1 MALKRTCRCIATV
14 LLGLLAL
21 SFCGC
26 THSGNGDSDAG
37 KKTVVCMNDAH
48 SAYPDAMSHMLPEY
62 TVEYANSNPF
72 RHLRDGKV
80 IEAFDAQAASALETG
95 VAQHWYPQYLATMV
109 IAIDREQT
117 DAQIGTWS
125 DLPGAGE
132 TVGVFGVAL
141 FSYET
146 LLSSIAYGLDGEGYS
161 LKSAAGLLA
170 TLNAQGRLVQNSY
183 EPPILL
189 CFDTTVAGLIKSG
202 RNLEIIVP
210 AEGTLTF
217 TKGLLSNNELVF
229 AEDAEA
235 LLVSSGLRLVD
246 GRCDAALYS
255 GAAAYENAHRISDY
269 AYFNAAS
276 LDATRSMR
284 RDVFHTRMYS
294 SADGREHL
302 YWVLLYII
310 PVAVWILSIIH
321 RTVQK
326 AVRRAVL
333 YTGIILIG
341 WITARLISYQLE
353 NVGLFNLTF
362 WYSYYIFQLALP
374 VVILWLGWVIDKPE
388 GRTPLLGW
396 MRAVHLAGAVLLALV
411 LTNNLHHL
419 VFVPDL
425 SHPRWGITYAYTHGF
440 VFYLVQAACWLPLI
454 AGVILLLHKGRG
466 GLRKR
471 GVAFLFA
478 LFGLLAAYTTGY
490 ILQVPIAQD
499 SDITMTTG
507 IFIMLLL
514 ETCIR
519 SGIIPVNSKYRA
531 LFAHSPLAM
540 RIIDTEDR
548 LVFASETAVRAGQ
561 AAPVPGVA
569 TATGPQDENTLL
581 FDAEITGGRVF
592 WSKDISALNRLHREI
607 AESVAKLKAA
617 NVLLG
622 QEEAVK
628 RAIHDETEKARLM
641 QQLEDEIV
649 GHIHRLNAMME
660 QAENSMASPKFMVRI
675 TMLLAYIKRR
685 CNLFFWEQE
694 TAAFQADE
702 LTLYLDELSE
712 MAGHAGVSVL
722 FTCGVRGSLPI
733 RRATIFYDFFYAALD
748 WAAQRAELRLL
759 AHLGRENGAVILRM
773 LSSED
778 ARRFGLDEGI
788 QAEILS
794 QGGQFSVKELDDDA
808 TGISLSFPEGGE
820 DDG

>member
-1 MALKRTCRCIATV
+1 MLLKHNNSLTAIAF
-14 LLGLLAL
+14 LCLIAI
-21 SFCGC
+21 SFFSCAYSENND
-26 THSGNGDSDAG
+26 SGMD
-37 KKTVVCMNDAH
+37 KKTVVCMNDVY
-48 SAYPDAMSHMLPEY
+48 SVYPDAMSYMLPEY
-62 TVEYANSNPF
+62 TVERDNSNPF

-80 IEAFDAQAASALETG
+80 IEAFDAQAVSALETG

-117 DAQIGTWS
+117 DIRIGTWS

-146 LLSSIAYGLDGEGYS
+146 LLSSMAYGLDGEGYS

-170 TLNAQGRLVQNSY
+170 ELNAQGRLVQNSY

-189 CFDTTVAGLIKSG
+189 CFDATAAGLIKSG

-246 GRCDAALYS
+246 GRCDAALYP
-255 GAAAYENAHRISDY
+255 GASAYENAHRISDY
-269 AYFNAAS
+269 THFNAAS
-276 LDATRSMR
+276 LDATRTMR
-284 RDVFHTRMYS
+284 RDAFSTRLYS

-310 PVAVWILSIIH
+310 LVAVWILSIIH
-321 RTVQK
+321 RAVQK
-326 AVRRAVL
+326 TVRSAAL

-341 WITARLISYQLE
+341 WIIARLISYQLE

-388 GRTPLLGW
+388 GRTLLPGW

-454 AGVILLLHKGRG
+454 AGVIMLLHKGRG

-471 GVAFLFA
+471 GVVFLFT
-478 LFGLLAAYTTGY
+478 LLGLLTAYTLGY
-490 ILQVPIAQD
+490 ILQVPVARD

-507 IFIMLLL
+507 FFIMLLL

-531 LFAHSPLAM
+531 LFQHSSLAM
-540 RIIDTEDR
+540 CITDKEDR
-548 LVFASETAVRAGQ
+548 LVFASETAVQAGQ

-581 FDAEITGGRVF
+581 FDAAITGGRVF

-607 AESVAKLKAA
+607 AESVAKLKATNA
-617 NVLLG
+617 LLK

-628 RAIHDETEKARLM
+628 RAIHDESEKARLM
-641 QQLEDEIV
+641 QQLEDEIA
-649 GHIHRLNAMME
+649 GHILRLNTMME
-660 QAENSMASPKFMVRI
+660 QAENVAPPPKFAARI
-675 TMLLAYIKRR
+675 TLLLAYIKRR

-694 TAAFQADE
+694 KSVLQADE
-702 LTLYLDELSE
+702 LAIYFDEFSE

-722 FTCGVRGSLPI
+722 FTCELRGSLLI
-733 RRATIFYDFFYAALD
+733 RRATLFYDFFYAALD
-748 WAAQRAELRLL
+748 WAAQRADTRLL
-759 AHLGRENGAVILRM
+759 AHLGRENGAVILRI
-773 LSSED
+773 LASEG
-778 ARRFGLDEGI
+778 ARRFGLNESI
-788 QAEILS
+788 QAAIFL
-794 QGGQFSVKELDDDA
+794 QGGLFVIKELDDDA